1 MDAPPVGRHLLSEL
15 SQCKRVTTVSKHI
28 LQELVMQLLLEH
40 CLTPLGTFLY
50 EFEGGGITA
59 FFGLAESHIAVH
71 SWPEFAY
78 VTLEVYVCNHTKDNA
93 VSAQQI
99 HTALV
104 AFFEPEQ
111 IRTTDLYR

>member
-15 SQCKRVTTVSKHI
+15 YQCKRVTTVNKSI
-28 LQELVMQLLLEH
+28 LQERVTQLLLEH
-40 CLTPLGTFLY
+40 RLTLMGTFIH
-50 EFEGGGITA
+50 EFEGGGMTA
-59 FFGLAESHIAVH
+59 LFGLAESHIAVH

-78 VTLEVYVCNHTKDNA
+78 VTLEVYVCNHTKDNV
-93 VSAQQI
+93 VSAQHL

-104 AFFEPEQ
+104 ALFEPEQ